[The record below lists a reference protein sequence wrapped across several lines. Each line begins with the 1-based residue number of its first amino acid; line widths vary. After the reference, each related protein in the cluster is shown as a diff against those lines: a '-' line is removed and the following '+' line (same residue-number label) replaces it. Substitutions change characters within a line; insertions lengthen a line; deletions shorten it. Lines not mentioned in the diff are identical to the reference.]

1 MHSGTQS
8 GANTTPQGRQTTP
21 PLQSKGERV
30 ADQFRL
36 LFQAELMNSTQSV
49 DTIAKKLGMTSRNLQ
64 RIIYGQQ
71 KLTAANLV
79 EIGDALS
86 IDKARATVAVERF
99 QDYRMYYDAALTIAV
114 NLIKPVVEMINHHAT
129 TSLEPLHPKAAAE
142 LANRVGETVIMNQVQ
157 LCARR
162 EKLDNSKQD

>member
-21 PLQSKGERV
+21 ALQRKGERV
-30 ADQFRL
+30 EDQFRL

-49 DTIAKKLGMTSRNLQ
+49 DTIAKELGMTSRNLQ

-86 IDKARATVAVERF
+86 ID
-99 QDYRMYYDAALTIAV
+99 LS
-114 NLIKPVVEMINHHAT
+114 LIHI
-129 TSLEPLHPKAAAE
+129 
-142 LANRVGETVIMNQVQ
+142 
-157 LCARR
+157 
-162 EKLDNSKQD
+162 